1 MQPFTTLTAVAAPID
16 LANVDTDKIIPAR
29 LLRKLRL
36 PPKGYEPYL
45 FHDLRFDADGS
56 ERPDFVLNQSAWRG
70 AQILVADVN
79 FGCGSSREGAVYA
92 LMDYGMR
99 AVIAASFGD
108 IHYGNAIQNG
118 LLPAIVPQEVCAT
131 LRAHLHANPGAQLT
145 IDLPSQMIT
154 CPPHP
159 NPPRPLRSP
168 AHGERASAHT
178 DATDET
184 YSFQID
190 AVYKERLLKGLDDVG
205 LILEHLPEIEAF
217 ETRHFTA
224 RRWLA

>member
-1 MQPFTTLTAVAAPID
+1 MQPFTTLTAVAAPFD

-45 FHDLRFDADGS
+45 FHDMRFDAEGR
-56 ERPDFVLNQSAWRG
+56 ERPEFFLNQPAWRQ

-92 LMDYGMR
+92 LMDYGIR

-118 LLPAIVPQEVCAT
+118 LLPAIVPQAVCAE
-131 LRAHLHANPGAQLT
+131 LRAQLHANPGTKLT
-145 IDLPSQMIT
+145 IDLPSQTIVFAAL
-154 CPPHP
+154 PA
-159 NPPRPLRSP
+159 SP
-168 AHGERASAHT
+168 GSGAKNG
-178 DATDET
+178 T

-190 AVYKERLLKGLDDVG
+190 GVYKERLLKGLDEVG
-205 LILEHLPEIEAF
+205 LVLEHLPEIEAF
-217 ETRHFTA
+217 EARHFGA
-224 RRWLA
+224 HRWLA

>member
-16 LANVDTDKIIPAR
+16 LANVDTDKILPAR

-45 FHDLRFDADGS
+45 FHDMRFDGDGR
-56 ERPDFVLNQSAWRG
+56 ERPEFVLNRPAWRG

-92 LMDYGMR
+92 LMDYGIR

-118 LLPAIVPQEVCAT
+118 LLPAIVPQEVCAE
-131 LRAHLHANPGAQLT
+131 LRAQLHANPGLKLT
-145 IDLPSQMIT
+145 IDLPSQTIT
-154 CPPHP
+154 
-159 NPPRPLRSP
+159 LSP
-168 AHGERASAHT
+168 QPSSLAVHGTKELAPGDTHAF
-178 DATDET
+178 E
-184 YSFQID
+184 ID
-190 AVYKERLLKGLDDVG
+190 AAYKERLLRGLDDVG

-217 ETRHFTA
+217 EQRHHGE

>member
-36 PPKGYEPYL
+36 PAKGYEPYL
-45 FHDLRFDADGS
+45 FHDMRFDADGL
-56 ERPDFVLNQSAWRG
+56 ERPEFVLNQPAWRD

-92 LMDYGMR
+92 LMDYGIR

-118 LLPAIVPQEVCAT
+118 LLPAVVPQEVCAA
-131 LRAHLHANPGAQLT
+131 LRARLHETPGAKLT
-145 IDLPSQMIT
+145 IDLPSQTISGT
-154 CPPHP
+154 
-159 NPPRPLRSP
+159 
-168 AHGERASAHT
+168 AGEVHA
-178 DATDET
+178 
-184 YSFQID
+184 FQID

-217 ETRHFTA
+217 EARHHAA
-224 RRWLA
+224 RHWLA